1 MPFDGTLVD
10 DGQSHL
16 PELLLLTRPTSI
28 DPSKWQPF
36 EDRWW
41 DPGLRAQLI
50 LAELASSSGWRNVI
64 PDPPQDDEEQIRAQI
79 KALLDKRSLRT
90 TRLPEI
96 IAQADL
102 FVDIWYQTLMADAGR
117 RPYTATLVQVGVA
130 FGQMVGMFWKNWYKK
145 ARPAQ
150 YYPALMPV
158 IPTPAHP
165 SYPSNHSLQC
175 HLILHCV
182 LAGMPC
188 NTRTLM
194 EPVLRTLA
202 DRIALNR
209 EIAGVHFS
217 EDTDAGSKLAERLF
231 HELELEDEGKFPELN
246 QVKNNAR
253 AEWNDNLKPGVVP
266 DETCTRWYP
275 LPNRLQQWS

>member
-1 MPFDGTLVD
+1 
-10 DGQSHL
+10 
-16 PELLLLTRPTSI
+16 
-28 DPSKWQPF
+28 
-36 EDRWW
+36 
-41 DPGLRAQLI
+41 
-50 LAELASSSGWRNVI
+50 
-64 PDPPQDDEEQIRAQI
+64 
-79 KALLDKRSLRT
+79 
-90 TRLPEI
+90 
-96 IAQADL
+96 
-102 FVDIWYQTLMADAGR
+102 MADAGR
-117 RPYTATLVQVGVA
+117 RPYTATLVQVGIA
-130 FGQMVGMFWKNWYKK
+130 FGQMVGMFWKNSYKK

-188 NTRTLM
+188 NTRKLM

-231 HELELEDEGKFPELN
+231 FELKLEDKGKVPEFN
-246 QVKNNAR
+246 QVKRNAC
-253 AEWNDNLKPGVVP
+253 AEWNDNLKPGIVP
-266 DETCTRWYP
+266 DEPYP
-275 LPNRLQQWS
+275 LVPFTEQVAAMVVSQLSAGNVSRTNGTHPAGKKAEPNKVRGAGKDVRSRGVGSSKRH